1 MKSLL
6 VSIILTSCS
15 LISFAQYSINGLVID
30 ELGNPV
36 ENVEIRL
43 NNKTIILSN
52 IDGGFS
58 ITNVNKAEVRIEIS
72 HIGYEGQQF
81 NLDLKITDFIKIEL
95 IKASYILDEI
105 SIASSWA
112 TKDYPITQSNIYKEE
127 IQLNNLGQDV
137 PFLLDQT
144 PNVVVT
150 SDAGAGIG
158 YTGIRI
164 RGSDPSRINISIN
177 GIPFND
183 SESQGTFWVNLPDFA
198 ASTDQIQI
206 QRGIGT
212 STNGAGAFGATIN
225 LKTDTYSQKPKARL
239 ENTIGSYD
247 TRKHNIQLSSGLL
260 NNHWAFE
267 GRLSS
272 IKSDGYIDRA
282 RSDLSSYYLSGAYI
296 SDKTIIKG
304 IHYSGK
310 EITYQSWYGTP
321 ESRVNGDV
329 EAMMTHAINNG
340 LSEAQTEN
348 LLNAGRTYNFYEYD
362 NQVDNYNQD
371 HYQLHFNHK
380 LTNAINVNAALHYT
394 HGFGYFEQFRAGDEF
409 GDYGLEAP
417 LINGSAVEE
426 GVFIRRRWLD
436 NDFYG
441 ITFNSSYQKD
451 KWNFILGG
459 AYNEYRGDHFGEI
472 IWAQYAQDLNIRDR
486 YYDNV
491 GNKDDFNVY
500 LKSTYGLT
508 DKLSLFA
515 DLQYRSVQYETFGL
529 SSDLVNLDIDVAY
542 NFFNPKFGLSYAIN
556 NASQIYASYSRGNRE
571 PVRADFVDALTDK
584 QPLSESMDD
593 FEFGYKAANKNLS
606 FEANAY
612 LMNYQNQ
619 LVLSGA
625 LNDVGAP
632 VRINVDQSYRA
643 GVELSAGYAFSEKF
657 NLAAN
662 VAISQNK
669 IKSFNETVYDYTNGF
684 EILSNPFEDTD
695 ISFSPNV
702 VGGARLSFKPI
713 SNLDF
718 QWRAKYVGNQF
729 LDNTSDINRQLD
741 AYVVNDLLIAYDLKF
756 NSTNKLEL
764 RLKINN
770 FLNEL
775 YSANGYT
782 FNYIFGEKIVENFL
796 YPQAERNFLLGINL
810 EF

>member
-6 VSIILTSCS
+6 VSIILLSIS
-15 LISFAQYSINGLVID
+15 MLSFAQFSINGLVLNEQGKPIV
-30 ELGNPV
+30 NA
-36 ENVEIRL
+36 EIRL
-43 NNKTIILSN
+43 DNNKVTLSN
-52 IDGGFS
+52 VDGGFS
-58 ITNVNKAEVRIEIS
+58 FFNVEKAEVRMEIS
-72 HIGYEGQQF
+72 HLSYEGQQF
-81 NLDLKITDFIKIEL
+81 NLDLKITDFIKVEL
-95 IKASYILDEI
+95 KNNNYILDEI

-112 TKDYPITQSNIYKEE
+112 GEDYPITQSNIYKEE

-144 PNVVVT
+144 PNVVIT

-239 ENTIGSYD
+239 ENTIGSFD

-267 GRLSS
+267 GRLST

-282 RSDLSSYYLSGAYI
+282 SSDLNSYYLSGAYI

-304 IHYSGK
+304 IHYSGH

-329 EAMMTHAINNG
+329 EGMMIHALNNG
-340 LSEAQTEN
+340 LSEAQTDN

-380 LTNAINVNAALHYT
+380 LSNAININAALHYT
-394 HGFGYFEQFRAGDEF
+394 HGFGYFEQFRPGDEF
-409 GDYGLEAP
+409 GDYGLDEP
-417 LINGSAVEE
+417 IINGSPIGE
-426 GVFIRRRWLD
+426 GDFIRRRWLD

-441 ITFNSSYQKD
+441 ITFNSSYEKD
-451 KWNFILGG
+451 DWSFILGG

-472 IWAQYAQDLNIRDR
+472 IWAQLGQDLNIRDR

-491 GNKDDFNVY
+491 GNKDDFNIY
-500 LKSTYGLT
+500 LKSTYGIT

-515 DLQYRSVQYETFGL
+515 DLQFRSVQYETFGL
-529 SSDLVNLDIDVAY
+529 SSDLINLDVDVAY
-542 NFFNPKFGLSYAIN
+542 NFFNPKFGLSYALN
-556 NASQIYASYSRGNRE
+556 NTSQIYASYSRGNRE
-571 PVRADFVDALTDK
+571 PVRADFVDALTD
-584 QPLSESMDD
+584 QEPLPESMDD
-593 FEFGYKAANKNLS
+593 FEFGFKSTNRKLS

-612 LMNYQNQ
+612 FMNYQNQ

-625 LNDVGAP
+625 LNDVGSP

-643 GVELSAGYAFSEKF
+643 GVELAAGYAFNEKLS
-657 NLAAN
+657 LAAN
-662 VAISQNK
+662 LALSQNK
-669 IKSFNETVYDYTNGF
+669 IKAFDETVYDYTNGF
-684 EILSNPFEDTD
+684 EILTNPFSDTD

-702 VGGARLSFKPI
+702 VGGATLSYKPI
-713 SNLDF
+713 TNLDL

-741 AYVVNDLLIAYDLKF
+741 AYLVNDLLIAYDLKF
-756 NSTNKLEL
+756 NSSNKLEL
-764 RLKINN
+764 RLKVNN
-770 FLNEL
+770 VLNEL

-796 YPQAERNFLLGINL
+796 YPQATRNILIGINL